1 MGFNKRFVNE
11 ITIKEYLEEKK
22 PLKKLF
28 SSDAFIFMDETS
40 SKVYDLYV
48 KGLSDK
54 EIEKIIKKEK

>member
-1 MGFNKRFVNE
+1 MKTFQSLRKEFIDE
-11 ITIKEYLEEKK
+11 EYLEEKK